1 MFAIGEMVYHRTG
14 KHSGTV
20 LECDGETVYF
30 VQTNGVEMDFPSR
43 ELTATPPQDKS
54 PAPVA
59 DRLSRVLTMDDIT
72 PEHRRVLSIIPQRT
86 VQSVAS
92 LFERKPNAGRF
103 SALDAAQ
110 KLNFIAEV
118 TAVPYRTMKEFS
130 DRPGTLG
137 LMMGRGLSVSL
148 GSAS

>member
-1 MFAIGEMVYHRTG
+1 
-14 KHSGTV
+14 
-20 LECDGETVYF
+20 L
-30 VQTNGVEMDFPSR
+30 
-43 ELTATPPQDKS
+43 
-54 PAPVA
+54 
-59 DRLSRVLTMDDIT
+59 
-72 PEHRRVLSIIPQRT
+72 
-86 VQSVAS
+86 
-92 LFERKPNAGRF
+92 LFERKPNAERF

-148 GSAS
+148 GSAT